1 MDEQKNR
8 SRNVRIQGVGA
19 KTSADNKKVLMLLYK
34 KLHQIDSMNAEL
46 KQRIE
51 AALKEALQCI
61 DEVYDFVGTPEHIL
75 GNKHTKHG
83 EIAEH
88 TDVAFQNAWNVL
100 RGKEKEASFN
110 NVGRTAPEDYVV
122 AGVKVQSKYIN
133 GTSKSLSHVLE
144 HLEKYKDIN
153 FGRDGS
159 YYVIPKDQYN
169 EIQRILKGNTDEFG
183 NKTVNAIK
191 EKVKQIEKETGRSF
205 FDVVKPGN
213 VDYAEVQ
220 QGAIHKTLYK
230 ETKKLQENADEQK
243 SAVDAESQKQKNI
256 AKENAKPSWKK
267 AAVSAGITAGISGGF
282 ELSFGIYCKCK
293 QGKKIREFTA
303 KDWQELG
310 IDTAR
315 ASIEGGISGLALYG
329 LTNYT
334 NTPAPIAAAGMT
346 MAFSLVDLIYEY
358 ATHKISKDDFMRM
371 CQVLLLN
378 TAICIVGA
386 ALGEKLI
393 PIPMLGSMIGSAI
406 TNNVFDELLGKGAHE
421 ALLHATEHVHGA
433 TISMLEAAMDISN
446 NHQIVMHN
454 IAENREDCEIIEKN
468 INDFMAKMEA
478 LL

>member
-1 MDEQKNR
+1 MDEQRNR
-8 SRNVRIQGVGA
+8 SRNIRIQGVGA
-19 KTSADNKKVLMLLYK
+19 KISADNQKVLMLLCK

-46 KQRIE
+46 KRSIE
-51 AALKEALQCI
+51 AALKEALHCI

-75 GNKHTKHG
+75 GSKHTKHG

-88 TDVAFQNAWNVL
+88 ADVAFQNAWNVL
-100 RGKEKEASFN
+100 MGKEKEASFD

-133 GTSKSLSHVLE
+133 GTSNSLSHVLN

-159 YYVIPKDQYN
+159 YYVIPKDQYK
-169 EIQRILKGNTDEFG
+169 EIQRVLNGDTENLSA
-183 NKTVNAIK
+183 KTVNAIK
-191 EKVKQIEKETGRSF
+191 DKVKQIENETGHSF
-205 FDVVKPGN
+205 FDVVKSGN

-220 QGAIHKTLYK
+220 QGAIHKTLHK
-230 ETKKLQENADEQK
+230 ETKKLQENAAEQEF
-243 SAVDAESQKQKNI
+243 AVDAESEKQKKI
-256 AKENAKPSWKK
+256 AQENAKPSWKK
-267 AAVSAGITAGISGGF
+267 AAASAGISAGISGGF

-293 QGKKIREFTA
+293 QGKKIREFTV

-310 IDTAR
+310 IDTAK

-329 LTNYT
+329 LTNYLKA
-334 NTPAPIAAAGMT
+334 PAPIAAAGMT
-346 MAFSLVDLIYEY
+346 LAFSLVDLIYEY
-358 ATHKISKDDFMRM
+358 ASHKISKADFKRM
-371 CQVLLLN
+371 CQILLLN

-386 ALGEKLI
+386 SLGEKLI
-393 PIPMLGSMIGSAI
+393 PIPVLGSMIGSAI
-406 TNNVFDELLGKGAHE
+406 TNNIFNEVLGKGAHE

-433 TISMLEAAMDISN
+433 TVSMLEATMKFSK

-468 INDFMAKMEA
+468 IKDFMEKMEA